1 MRQSRKLPLAFDVEA
16 LRRDLQ
22 GVGNDDWTPIPI
34 PGVGAAVPDWT
45 GAALRSHDGE
55 VTSVGYQGRVY
66 RDTPL
71 IERAPYFAEVVR
83 HFHCETRRVR
93 LLTLHPGATIG
104 THRDALEE
112 DGLDVVRIHVP
123 ITTNDQVSFIVDGQ
137 ALPLRPGETWF
148 VDVSR
153 PHSVA
158 NRGETARVHLVLD
171 CVVNEWMTAQLDR
184 ESGA

>member
-1 MRQSRKLPLAFDVEA
+1 MRQSRRLPLTFDVEA
-16 LRRDLQ
+16 LRRDLLR
-22 GVGNDDWTPIPI
+22 VGDDDWAPVPI

-55 VTSVGYQGRVY
+55 ITSVGYQGRVY

-71 IERAPYFAEVVR
+71 IERAPYFAEVTR
-83 HFHCETRRVR
+83 HFRCETRRVR
-93 LLTLHPGATIG
+93 LLTLRPGAAIG

-112 DGLDVVRIHVP
+112 DGVDVVRLHVP
-123 ITTNDQVSFIVDGQ
+123 IITNDLVSFIVDGQ

-158 NRGETARVHLVLD
+158 NHGETARVHLVLD
-171 CVVNEWMTAQLDR
+171 CVVNDWLAALLEA
-184 ESGA
+184 EG